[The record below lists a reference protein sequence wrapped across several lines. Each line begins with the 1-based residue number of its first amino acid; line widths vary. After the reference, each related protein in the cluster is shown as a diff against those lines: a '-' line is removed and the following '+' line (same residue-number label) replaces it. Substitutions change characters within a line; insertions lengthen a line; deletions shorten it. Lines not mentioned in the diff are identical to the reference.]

1 MFSNLL
7 KLFYSFLEKGLKIG
21 IISYYYPF
29 KKPSTSG
36 VGIHVY
42 NLVSN
47 LAKKGCEVHVFTY
60 GKEDEINRTYF
71 GSGKIIVHFLKS
83 DFDLDLEDPVVEKRV
98 RYAIFENRV
107 LNEFL
112 LENSRRKF
120 DIIHTHGWLTSCAFM
135 LKYLTKIPWVHTV
148 HALEH
153 NRLAS
158 MTPEEKE
165 MFKITS
171 WIEKTLI
178 NADKLIAVSESAKSE
193 ILKLF
198 KKSENKIEVIYNGVD
213 LKLFRPLGE
222 KEKMILCVTRFSMEK
237 GVELLP
243 EIIKNVLNVN
253 REFKFVLVAQKTS
266 LPGLKDVQNKL
277 IALSNKFKDRFIW
290 NSDPLMPQNLAKLY
304 QKSEIYVQPSFYETF
319 GLCILEAMA
328 CENAVIA
335 TNVGGIPEVVGD
347 SGILVEPDSRKISI
361 ELIKLL
367 KSRSKIEEYKK
378 KAFERAKNFD
388 WRTIANKTIVL
399 YKKVIENTKSS

>member
-1 MFSNLL
+1 
-7 KLFYSFLEKGLKIG
+7 
-21 IISYYYPF
+21 
-29 KKPSTSG
+29 
-36 VGIHVY
+36 
-42 NLVSN
+42 
-47 LAKKGCEVHVFTY
+47 
-60 GKEDEINRTYF
+60 
-71 GSGKIIVHFLKS
+71 
-83 DFDLDLEDPVVEKRV
+83 
-98 RYAIFENRV
+98 
-107 LNEFL
+107 
-112 LENSRRKF
+112 
-120 DIIHTHGWLTSCAFM
+120 
-135 LKYLTKIPWVHTV
+135 
-148 HALEH
+148 
-153 NRLAS
+153 
-158 MTPEEKE
+158 
-165 MFKITS
+165 
-171 WIEKTLI
+171 
-178 NADKLIAVSESAKSE
+178 
-193 ILKLF
+193 
-198 KKSENKIEVIYNGVD
+198 
-213 LKLFRPLGE
+213 
-222 KEKMILCVTRFSMEK
+222 MEK